1 MVNCVIYG
9 DYHSNIIIILIGYCH
24 LNNLEIS
31 RDSTLLNLF
40 IYDRLIRYLHLL
52 HILKFMGIPITF
64 INSYTILYSII
75 HILVTEYLELLKC
88 TNLPYSYYIQ
98 GTYFNDLPIN
108 QFISLKVASPYTILK
123 WKTLPIHFLTF
134 KRKCILKAFILS

>member
-9 DYHSNIIIILIGYCH
+9 AYHSNIIIILIGYCH

-40 IYDRLIRYLHLL
+40 IYDKLIRYLHLL
-52 HILKFMGIPITF
+52 HILKFMGIPITY

-75 HILVTEYLELLKC
+75 HRLVPEYLELFIVPLLYTRYILQWFTNQLVHIFKSCLSIHNLELKNI
-88 TNLPYSYYIQ
+88 TN
-98 GTYFNDLPIN
+98 
-108 QFISLKVASPYTILK
+108 SL
-123 WKTLPIHFLTF
+123 FDF
-134 KRKCILKAFILS
+134 